1 MKGYVS
7 ITVLLLALLIAAASC
22 RKFESGY
29 PGVKTFSFQTPIV
42 FPPDTFMIIYN
53 FTAYGDKTANVVL
66 DTSGVWRIERIS
78 DPRLSVVVRN
88 QQMQSFIINIADTLG
103 LQGNSNYQVVATNT
117 SGQIEYNNFYLLFTK
132 LDIDY
137 ASFEPKF

>member
-1 MKGYVS
+1 MKGVVS
-7 ITVLLLALLIAAASC
+7 VTILLLALLLTAGSC

-29 PGVKTFSFQTPIV
+29 PGVKTYSFQTPIV

-66 DTSGVWRIERIS
+66 DTAGVWRIERIS

-103 LQGNSNYQVVATNT
+103 LQGSSNYQVVATNT
-117 SGQIEYNNFYLLFTK
+117 SSQMEYNNFYLLFTK

-137 ASFEPKF
+137 ESFEPKL

>member
-53 FTAYGDKTANVVL
+53 FTAYGDKTANFVL